1 MAQQAK
7 VIESIRRLL
16 RLLPQGY
23 TRRFVFLL
31 VAAVVVAFVETGAVG
46 LIALFASAITNP
58 QTLLGSEL
66 LARFVRFTGHFG
78 GLTPQRLLMIL
89 GLAVIIAVVFKNG
102 LRAALQYGQSN
113 FVAFVSGYLGDRML
127 TGVMRMP
134 YQWILR
140 ENSADLMST
149 VSWSGNS
156 GAFLS
161 YAFMASTEI
170 VLLVCL
176 TLALVAANPV
186 VVLSS
191 VLMLGAPAALI
202 LRVLRRRIDTTAK
215 ALAEHRH
222 ATNRHLVTALQGI
235 KDVKAYG
242 QEEAFCRAFRAESYA
257 ATSMQAR
264 MDIYAC
270 VPNWLL
276 ETVGFMLL
284 FLATFLMYTLAGDS
298 PLRVT
303 GTIALLAVTAW
314 RGLPAAIRVVT
325 SVNNFRGYLPYVHHT
340 LTHMEMIGEWAVG
353 GHGDEAKRIRPA
365 FERDLRAEGL
375 GFRYEGSD
383 AAVLEA
389 VSFCVS
395 KGETVGIVGES
406 GAGKSTLMDLLM
418 GLLAPTSGALCLDGK
433 PLDEPGRRG
442 LAEIIGYVPQFP
454 YIYDATLAENV
465 AFGVLRAEIDLARVE
480 AACRQAAVHEFL
492 VQLPEGYQTVL
503 GERGVRLSGGQ
514 QQRVCIARAL
524 YRRPEVLIF
533 DEATSSLDTKSEK
546 QIQQTIMRL
555 KGSVTM
561 ILVAHRLSTVEG
573 CDRLVWVEDGRV
585 RQVGSP
591 VEVLPGYRAV
601 LARHGQ
607 TDGQMDDQMDDQ
619 PDAAEAAQ
627 P

>member
-1 MAQQAK
+1 MADQAK
-7 VIESIRRLL
+7 VIESIKRLL
-16 RLLPQGY
+16 RLLPRGY
-23 TRRFVFLL
+23 SRRFVLL
-31 VAAVVVAFVETGAVG
+31 LLAAIAVALVETGAVG
-46 LIALFASAITNP
+46 LIALFASAVTNP
-58 QTLLGSEL
+58 QALLDSDL
-66 LARFVRFTGHFG
+66 LARFVAFTGHLG

-89 GLAVIIAVVFKNG
+89 GVMVIVSVLAKNG
-102 LRAALQYGQSN
+102 LRAALQYAQSS
-113 FVAFVSGYLGDRML
+113 FIAFASGYLGDRML

-149 VSWSGNS
+149 VSWAGNS

-161 YAFMASTEI
+161 YAFMASTEL
-170 VLLVCL
+170 VLLLCL
-176 TLALVAANPV
+176 TVALVAANPL
-186 VVLSS
+186 VVLAS
-191 VLMLGAPAALI
+191 VLVLGIPAAFTM
-202 LRVLRRRIDTTAK
+202 RVLRRHIDKTAK
-215 ALAEHRH
+215 TLAEYRYT
-222 ATNRHLVTALQGI
+222 ANRHLVTALQGI

-242 QEEAFCRAFRAESYA
+242 QEDSFCRAYRIDAHSA
-257 ATSMQAR
+257 CSMQAR
-264 MDIYAC
+264 MEMLASL
-270 VPNWLL
+270 PNWIL
-276 ETVGFMLL
+276 ESIGFMLL
-284 FLATFLMYTLAGDS
+284 FLATFFMHTLAGVS

-303 GTIALLAVTAW
+303 GTLALLAVTAW

-340 LTHMEMIGEWAVG
+340 LTHMENIAKRHDG
-353 GHGDEAKRIRPA
+353 GHDGEGQRIRPSFA
-365 FERDLRAEGL
+365 QEMRAEDL
-375 GFRYEGSD
+375 AFRYDGSE
-383 AAVLEA
+383 ASVLHA
-389 VSFCVS
+389 VSFRVT

-433 PLDEPGRRG
+433 PLDAPGRRG

-465 AFGVLRAEIDLARVE
+465 AFGVPLPEIDMSRVE
-480 AACRQAAVHEFL
+480 DACRQAAVNEFL
-492 VQLPEGYQTVL
+492 AQLPEGYDTVL

-524 YRRPEVLIF
+524 YRKPEVLIF

-573 CDRLVWVEDGRV
+573 CDRLVWIENGTV
-585 RQVGSP
+585 RQIGTP

-601 LARHGQ
+601 LARHENAEGQ
-607 TDGQMDDQMDDQ
+607 E
-619 PDAAEAAQ
+619 AERQ
-627 P
+627 